1 MYYSRGRCKRDHCCC
16 FEEKI
21 KLDTDNANRNDQKLQ
36 ELYRYD
42 MRILKKKNE

>member
-1 MYYSRGRCKRDHCCC
+1 MYFSRGRCKRDHCCC
-16 FEEKI
+16 FKEKI
-21 KLDTDNANRNDQKLQ
+21 KLDSDIANRNDRKLQ